1 MAEAA
6 PGDARRC
13 GFVAVIGAPNAGK
26 STLTNRL
33 VGAKVSIVTAKA
45 QTTRYRVCGVA
56 VEGAA
61 QLVYVDTPGIFE
73 PRRRLDRAM
82 VAAAWTGAADAD
94 IRLLLI
100 DARKGIDEE
109 AGRILA
115 ALAASPAHCVLAF
128 NKIDLVRRERTLAL
142 SREANEA
149 CAFEA
154 TFMISAATGDGV
166 SDLAAYLAAAVPS
179 GPWLYPEDQLSD
191 MNDRLF
197 AAEITREKLFERLH
211 QELPYALTVE
221 TEDWQGFDDGSV
233 RIAQTVFVERD
244 SQKGIVLGR
253 QGARIKSVREQA
265 ATELEAMLE
274 RKVHLF
280 IFVKVR
286 QKWGDDPERF
296 SPWGLDFNA

>member
-1 MAEAA
+1 
-6 PGDARRC
+6 
-13 GFVAVIGAPNAGK
+13 
-26 STLTNRL
+26 
-33 VGAKVSIVTAKA
+33 
-45 QTTRYRVCGVA
+45 
-56 VEGAA
+56 
-61 QLVYVDTPGIFE
+61 
-73 PRRRLDRAM
+73 M
-82 VAAAWTGAADAD
+82 VAAAWTGVADAD

-100 DARKGIDEE
+100 DARKGIEEE
-109 AGRILA
+109 AERILA
-115 ALAASPAHCVLAF
+115 ALAASPAHCVLAL
-128 NKIDLVRRERTLAL
+128 NKIDLLRREDTLAL
-142 SREANEA
+142 ARDANAA

-154 TFMISAATGDGV
+154 TFMISATTGDGV
-166 SDLAAYLAAAVPS
+166 SDLAAYLAGAVPA

-197 AAEITREKLFERLH
+197 AAEITREKLFEKLH

-233 RIAQTVFVERD
+233 RISQTVFVERD

-253 QGARIKSVREQA
+253 QGTRIKSVREQA
-265 ATELEAMLE
+265 AAELETILD

-296 SPWGLDFNA
+296 APWGLDYNA

>member
-1 MAEAA
+1 MADADPAA
-6 PGDARRC
+6 ATRC

-45 QTTRYRVCGVA
+45 QTTRYRVSGVA
-56 VEGAA
+56 IDGAS
-61 QLVYVDTPGIFE
+61 QLVYVDTPGIFA

-94 IRLLLI
+94 IRLLLL
-100 DARKGIDEE
+100 DARKGLDGE
-109 AGRILA
+109 AERILA
-115 ALAASPAHCVLAF
+115 ALARTGTQRVLAL
-128 NKIDLVRRERTLAL
+128 NKIDLVRREAMLAL
-142 SREANEA
+142 AREVNAA
-149 CAFEA
+149 CAFDA
-154 TFMISAATGDGV
+154 TFMISATTGDGV
-166 SDLAAYLAAAVPS
+166 PDLARHLARAMPR
-179 GPWLYPEDQLSD
+179 GPWLYPGDQLSD

-221 TEDWQGFDDGSV
+221 TDEWQGFDDGSV
-233 RIAQTVFVERD
+233 RIGQTVFVERD
-244 SQKGIVLGR
+244 TQKGIVLGR
-253 QGARIKSVREQA
+253 QGSRIKSVREQA
-265 ATELEAMLE
+265 AAELEAILE
-274 RKVHLF
+274 RRVHLF

-296 SPWGLDFNA
+296 APWGLDFNA

>member
-45 QTTRYRVCGVA
+45 QTTRYRVSGVA
-56 VEGAA
+56 VDGAA

-115 ALAASPAHCVLAF
+115 ALAASPAHCVLAL

-149 CAFEA
+149 CGFEA

-166 SDLAAYLAAAVPS
+166 SDLAAYLAAAVPP

-221 TEDWQGFDDGSV
+221 TEDWQEFDDGSV

>member
-1 MAEAA
+1 MT
-6 PGDARRC
+6 DTDRDRARRC
-13 GFVAVIGAPNAGK
+13 GFVAAIGPPNAGK

-45 QTTRYRVCGVA
+45 QTTRCRVSGVA
-56 VEGAA
+56 VDGPA
-61 QLVYVDTPGIFE
+61 QLVYIDTPGIFA

-100 DARKGIDEE
+100 DARKGIDGETE
-109 AGRILA
+109 RILA
-115 ALAASPAHCVLAF
+115 ALAATPAHCVLAL
-128 NKIDLVRRERTLAL
+128 NKIDLVRRENTLAL
-142 SREANEA
+142 SRDANA
-149 CAFEA
+149 ARPFEA
-154 TFMISAATGDGV
+154 TFMISAANGDGV
-166 SDLAAYLAAAVPS
+166 SDLAAYLAAAMPP
-179 GPWLYPEDQLSD
+179 GPWLYPEDRLSD
-191 MNDRLF
+191 MNERLF

-221 TEDWQGFDDGSV
+221 TEDWQDFDDGSV

-253 QGARIKSVREQA
+253 EGARIKSVREQA
-265 ATELEAMLE
+265 ASELEAMLG

>member
-1 MAEAA
+1 MADAGSE
-6 PGDARRC
+6 GARRC

-45 QTTRYRVCGVA
+45 QTTRHRVSGVA
-56 VEGAA
+56 AFGES
-61 QLVYVDTPGIFE
+61 QLVYVDTPGIFA

-100 DARKGIDEE
+100 DARRGLDDE
-109 AGRILA
+109 AGHILA
-115 ALAASPAHCVLAF
+115 ALAGARAHRVLAL
-128 NKIDLVRRERTLAL
+128 NKIDLVRREAMLAL
-142 SREANEA
+142 SREANAA

-154 TFMISAATGDGV
+154 TFMISATTGDGV
-166 SDLAAYLAAAVPS
+166 ADLARHLARAVPA

-221 TEDWQGFDDGSV
+221 TDDWQTFDDGSL
-233 RIAQTVFVERD
+233 RIGQTVFVERD

-253 QGARIKSVREQA
+253 QGARIKSVRERA
-265 ATELEAMLE
+265 AAELEAMLE
-274 RKVHLF
+274 RRVHLF

-286 QKWGDDPERF
+286 QNWGDDPERF

>member
-1 MAEAA
+1 MADTD
-6 PGDARRC
+6 PQGGPRC

-45 QTTRYRVCGVA
+45 QTTRHRVSGVS
-56 VEGAA
+56 VDGPA
-61 QLVYVDTPGIFE
+61 QLVYVDTPGIFA

-100 DARKGIDEE
+100 DARKGLDDEAE
-109 AGRILA
+109 RILS
-115 ALAASPAHCVLAF
+115 ALAGTETRCVLAL
-128 NKIDLVRRERTLAL
+128 NKIDLVRREAMLAL
-142 SREANEA
+142 SRDVNAA

-154 TFMISAATGDGV
+154 KFMISAEKGDGV
-166 SDLAAYLAAAVPS
+166 ADLARHLAAAVPP
-179 GPWLYPEDQLSD
+179 GPWLFPEDQLSD

-197 AAEITREKLFERLH
+197 AAEITREKLFEKLY

-221 TEDWQGFDDGSV
+221 TDDWRDFRDGSV
-233 RIAQTVFVERD
+233 RIEQTVFVERD
-244 SQKGIVLGR
+244 SQKGIVLGHR
-253 QGARIKSVREQA
+253 GALIKSVREQA
-265 ATELEAMLE
+265 AAELETILE
-274 RKVHLF
+274 RRVHLF

-296 SPWGLDFNA
+296 SLWGLDFNA

>member
-1 MAEAA
+1 MAESG
-6 PGDARRC
+6 PEDARRC

-45 QTTRYRVCGVA
+45 QTTRYRVSGVA
-56 VEGAA
+56 TEGAS
-61 QLVYVDTPGIFE
+61 QLIYVDTPGIFA

-82 VAAAWTGAADAD
+82 VAAAWTGAADSD

-100 DARKGIDEE
+100 DARKGLDGE
-109 AGRILA
+109 AERILA
-115 ALAASPAHCVLAF
+115 ALARTESRSVLAL
-128 NKIDLVRRERTLAL
+128 NKIDLVRRDAMLAL
-142 SREANEA
+142 ARAANA
-149 CAFEA
+149 AAAFEA
-154 TFMISAATGDGV
+154 TFMISAETGDGV
-166 SDLAAYLAAAVPS
+166 PDLARHLAQAVPP
-179 GPWLYPEDQLSD
+179 GPWHYPEDQLSD

-221 TEDWQGFDDGSV
+221 TDDWRPFDDGSV
-233 RIAQTVFVERD
+233 RVEQTVFVERD

-253 QGARIKSVREQA
+253 QGTRIKTVREQA
-265 ATELEAMLE
+265 AAELETILG
-274 RKVHLF
+274 RRVHLF

-296 SPWGLDFNA
+296 SLWGLDFNA

>member
-45 QTTRYRVCGVA
+45 QTTRYRVSGVA
-56 VEGAA
+56 VDGAA

-115 ALAASPAHCVLAF
+115 ALAASPAHCVLAL
-128 NKIDLVRRERTLAL
+128 NKIDLVRRERTLGL

-149 CAFEA
+149 CGFEA
-154 TFMISAATGDGV
+154 TFMISAATGDGT
-166 SDLAAYLAAAVPS
+166 SDLAAYLAAAVPP

>member
-1 MAEAA
+1 MTDAE
-6 PGDARRC
+6 PDGGRRC

-45 QTTRYRVCGVA
+45 QTTRYRVSGVA
-56 VEGAA
+56 VDGPA

-109 AGRILA
+109 AGRILT
-115 ALAASPAHCVLAF
+115 ALAATPAHCVLAL
-128 NKIDLVRRERTLAL
+128 NKIDLVRRDRTLAL
-142 SREANEA
+142 SRDANEV
-149 CAFEA
+149 CVFEA

-166 SDLAAYLAAAVPS
+166 SDLSARLAAMVPP

-197 AAEITREKLFERLH
+197 AAEITREKLFEKLH

-253 QGARIKSVREQA
+253 QGTRIKSVREQA
-265 ATELEAMLE
+265 VAELESILE

-296 SPWGLDFNA
+296 APWGLDYNA